1 VLTTGT
7 CLGEVI
13 DDAAFRAG
21 RISRMR
27 LLVTAVCLSSLAGIL
42 MQASGARANPVGT
55 LRPIVTRVRLRDA
68 PQLRRALHV
77 ASHRAHAAIVGGSR
91 ISISQAPW
99 QVLVVALISRSEA
112 ILCGGSIL
120 NDQEVLTAGHCVY
133 NPGTRSRIPTDQ
145 IVVLAGSSDVEVT
158 EPEEQFSVANEVRVH
173 PYYVYNPEARSP
185 APDDVAV
192 VSLKTPLA
200 LDTFV
205 QPIDLT
211 AETLLAPGT
220 AVNLTGFGE
229 ERPLAE
235 FSGELHSIAMSLLS
249 SRECGGEDDALF
261 LCAST
266 PVGSACLGDSGGALT
281 LPGSG
286 ATEVG
291 VTDTIQVIEGKL
303 CLPGSGSGY
312 ANLAAPEI
320 RDFVLDD
327 DSSPPRAPRG
337 GEAALR
343 GMPDV
348 GSTLTC
354 ESGFWSNSPAI
365 EYVFINSAG
374 QQVLQRGL
382 AATYALSGADV
393 GRTILCEV
401 LASNAGGIGTQ
412 RTQALAPVRRT
423 QQEEEAAAKA
433 PAEEAAAK
441 QQAEEVAAKHQ
452 AEAVAKAAAEANA
465 AATKKR
471 QEEEAANAGVLGSRE
486 GSPDAVL
493 VDSSLRVGVK
503 GTVRVKIACP
513 AGVDGCSGT
522 VTLHTLSALAAGA
535 GDARTARKM
544 IVTLASGSFVAAGG
558 QTKTVT
564 LRLTAKARQLL
575 SRVRLLRVRVTIVA
589 HDSAGAGHT
598 TQAVATLRAVEQQ
611 LVG

>member
-1 VLTTGT
+1 VLRTGA
-7 CLGEVI
+7 CLGEVND
-13 DDAAFRAG
+13 DDAVRVG
-21 RISRMR
+21 RCSRIR
-27 LLVTAVCLSSLAGIL
+27 LLVTAVCLASLAWTL
-42 MQASGARANPVGT
+42 MQASGARANPVQT

-68 PQLRRALHV
+68 PELRRDLHV

-99 QVLVVALISRSEA
+99 QVLVVALISKSEA

-133 NPGTRSRIPTDQ
+133 NPETRSRIPTGQ
-145 IVVLAGSSDVEVT
+145 IVVFAGSSDVEVN
-158 EPEEQFSVANEVRVH
+158 EPEEQLSVANEVRVH

-200 LDTFV
+200 LDAYV

-211 AETLLAPGT
+211 AAGTLLAPGT

-235 FSGELHSIAMSLLS
+235 FSGELHSIALSLLP

-261 LCAST
+261 LCART
-266 PVGSACLGDSGGALT
+266 PAGSACLGDSGGALT
-281 LPGSG
+281 LPGSP

-291 VTDTIQVIEGKL
+291 VANVIQVIEGKL

-320 RDFVLDD
+320 RDFVVND

-337 GEAALR
+337 GAAALR
-343 GMPDV
+343 GVPDV
-348 GSTLTC
+348 GTTLTC
-354 ESGFWSNSPAI
+354 ESGFWSSNPTI
-365 EYVFINSAG
+365 EYVFIDSVD

-423 QQEEEAAAKA
+423 PREEEAAAKA
-433 PAEEAAAK
+433 LAEEVAAK
-441 QQAEEVAAKHQ
+441 QQAEAA
-452 AEAVAKAAAEANA
+452 ANA
-465 AATKKR
+465 AAHARAAATQKR
-471 QEEEAANAGVLGSRE
+471 QEEEAAKAGVLGSKE

-493 VDSSLRVGVK
+493 ADSSLRVGAR
-503 GTVRVKIACP
+503 GTVSVKIACP
-513 AGVDGCSGT
+513 AGVDRCSGT
-522 VTLHTLSALAAGA
+522 VTLRTLSALAAGA
-535 GDARTARKM
+535 GAARTAKKA
-544 IVTLASGSFVAAGG
+544 IVTLASGAFVVAGG

-564 LRLTAKARQLL
+564 LHLTAKARQLF
-575 SRVRLLRVRVTIVA
+575 SRARLLRVRVTIVA

-598 TQAVATLRAVEQQ
+598 TRAVATLRAVEQK
-611 LVG
+611 LGG